1 MDIISMDP
9 YSQMATPPGSDEV
22 KRVFY
27 SHPRAMVGVDTFLFD
42 HTAESRVP
50 PYYLPNPNTF
60 GGMARYIKLYA
71 LGLLGLE
78 EGVKRITSQP
88 AKRLGLK
95 DRGVISQGMKADI
108 VVFAPEEVTDK
119 GTDDEPRRYSEGFRW
134 VFVNGKSAMEN
145 GILTAGRSGQVL
157 YTRPSA
163 L

>member
-1 MDIISMDP
+1 
-9 YSQMATPPGSDEV
+9 
-22 KRVFY
+22 
-27 SHPRAMVGVDTFLFD
+27 
-42 HTAESRVP
+42 
-50 PYYLPNPNTF
+50 
-60 GGMARYIKLYA
+60 
-71 LGLLGLE
+71 LGLE
-78 EGVKRITSQP
+78 EGIKRITSQP
-88 AKRLGLK
+88 AKWLGLK

-119 GTDDEPRRYSEGFRW
+119 GTDDEPRRYPEGFRW